1 MSFLEQLGSS
11 LQNIGDFAQKA
22 QPIYNQ
28 WEQNNQMAHLYDLA
42 RARPELYGNMY
53 SNAINAQQ
61 ENKKISQ
68 NQAQFQQEL
77 AMKQSIL
84 DQEMARRNQ
93 AAQVLQSLGGGGDYK
108 TALSQL
114 ASIDPDKY
122 GSVALQQSNPL
133 EQLDELTK
141 RAELANKESE
151 QKLKNFRI
159 NQTLQQYGMG
169 GDVNQS
175 SPLSVR
181 NNNFGNLRNPQTG
194 DFQQYAT
201 PEEGKSA
208 MLRDLALKLSGK
220 SPVMQSKYG
229 QGYTPT
235 IENVVSTW
243 APPSENDTQ
252 NYINF
257 VSKQTGLAPNQPL
270 LPADVERIAP
280 AIAQM
285 EGGAQGAQAYQSAQA
300 PKFDQT
306 EFDLA
311 MNKAIS
317 GKTEDIKAYAD
328 YMDKKNN
335 PTASTEAG
343 KLQSDYQKGLISKD
357 VYESQ
362 TMKLT
367 KEAEKSKQ
375 DAEEKSKGQQQLDDI
390 LSSMSSKLDTLKE
403 KGGITSEKSGVFQN
417 IIASMAN
424 KEDGALFGLL
434 PSGQQIG
441 RSLGTPEQTLRDQ
454 LAAQK
459 LAVLRAI
466 QKTTGM
472 NAQQLNSNQ
481 ELKTMLDSI
490 DNPNASYEARKS
502 TLEMLSN
509 MYGSGKLG
517 KEPNPSSKEP
527 ISQNGWKIE
536 VVQ

>member
-11 LQNIGDFAQKA
+11 LKDIGDFAQKA

-42 RARPELYGNMY
+42 RARPDLYGNMY

-61 ENKKISQ
+61 ENKKINQ

-93 AAQVLQSLGGGGDYK
+93 AAQVMQSLNQGGDYK

-122 GSVALQQSNPL
+122 GAAALQQSNPL
-133 EQLDELTK
+133 AQLDELTK

-159 NQTLQQYGMG
+159 NQTLQQYGFG
-169 GDVNQS
+169 GQSQPSGQPSQS

-235 IENVVSTW
+235 IENVVSTL

-285 EGGAQGAQAYQSAQA
+285 EGGSQGMQAYQSAQA

-367 KEAEKSKQ
+367 KEAEKAKQ
-375 DAEEKSKGQQQLDDI
+375 DAEEKSKGEEQLDKL
-390 LSSMSSKLDTLKE
+390 LSDMSSKLYSLKE
-403 KGGITSEKSGVFQN
+403 LGGVTSEENNFLSN
-417 IIASMAN
+417 ILSSVGTG
-424 KEDGALFGLL
+424 EERGAFGFL
-434 PSGQQIG
+434 PSGQEIS
-441 RSLGTPEQTLRDQ
+441 RTLGTKEQTIRDQ
-454 LAAQK
+454 LSSK
-459 LAVLRAI
+459 RFAVLRAI
-466 QKTTGM
+466 QKSTGM
-472 NAQQLNSNQ
+472 SAQQLNSNQ
-481 ELKTMLDSI
+481 ELQNMLDSI
-490 DNPNASYEARKS
+490 DNPRASYEARID
-502 TLEMLSN
+502 TLKTLSE
-509 MYGSGKLG
+509 MYGSGKLATNT
-517 KEPNPSSKEP
+517 PTDNA
-527 ISQNGWKIE
+527 GWKIE
-536 VVQ
+536 VVK

>member
-11 LQNIGDFAQKA
+11 LKDIGDFAQKA

-133 EQLDELTK
+133 AQLDELTK

-229 QGYTPT
+229 QGYIPT

-285 EGGAQGAQAYQSAQA
+285 EGGQQGAQAYQSAQA

-367 KEAEKSKQ
+367 KESEKSKQ

-472 NAQQLNSNQ
+472 SAQQLNSNQ

>member
-1 MSFLEQLGSS
+1 MSFLEQLGAS
-11 LQNIGDFAQKA
+11 LQNIGDFAQKV

-42 RARPELYGNMY
+42 RARPDLYGNMY

-61 ENKKISQ
+61 ENKKINQ

-93 AAQVLQSLGGGGDYK
+93 AAQVMQSLNQGGDYK
-108 TALSQL
+108 TALAQL

-122 GSVALQQSNPL
+122 GAAALDQSNPL
-133 EQLDELTK
+133 SQLDELTK

-194 DFQQYAT
+194 DFQRYAT

-285 EGGAQGAQAYQSAQA
+285 EGGQQGAQAYQSAQA

-328 YMDKKNN
+328 YMDKQRQRPIDQQKTLTEGESSLRKEFEGLPDVRAYRDVESSYERMVKATGQNTGASDIALIFN
-335 PTASTEAG
+335 YMKMLDPGSTVREGEFATAQNS
-343 KLQSDYQKGLISKD
+343 
-357 VYESQ
+357 
-362 TMKLT
+362 
-367 KEAEKSKQ
+367 
-375 DAEEKSKGQQQLDDI
+375 
-390 LSSMSSKLDTLKE
+390 
-403 KGGITSEKSGVFQN
+403 GGIPSYVQSLYNQAVDGQRLTPDQRANFMNQATAQYQGATELFSKRADQYTN
-417 IIASMAN
+417 LASQYGYDPKRIVQGSRGKAQEIK
-424 KEDGALFGLL
+424 KEEE
-434 PSGQQIG
+434 I
-441 RSLGTPEQTLRDQ
+441 
-454 LAAQK
+454 K
-459 LAVLRAI
+459 
-466 QKTTGM
+466 
-472 NAQQLNSNQ
+472 
-481 ELKTMLDSI
+481 I
-490 DNPNASYEARKS
+490 DNSIMNLKKRGYSEDQIAEYK
-502 TLEMLSN
+502 
-509 MYGSGKLG
+509 KLRG
-517 KEPNPSSKEP
+517 IK
-527 ISQNGWKIE
+527 
-536 VVQ
+536 